1 MASSPL
7 ATIKATANHLTK
19 ANIRSRMPGELRG
32 DTVLVSDQPEASQIY
47 NKGYY
52 GYPVSGGGVELDL
65 LEAIYL
71 VESDRLVVHQ
81 GGEPLPLG
89 QLIVTANSH
98 FEGFEILYIVYR
110 DLRQRG
116 YIVKSDAGDFD
127 FRVFPRGGTP
137 NTVQTKYWVLAISE
151 RGVFDIQEMFDEA
164 ERSERTR
171 KELLLAIVDEEGD
184 LTYYRA
190 STGAPQ
196 GLAAVVPEADAEG
209 MLLEDRVLVLDEEQ
223 GERLYSQGFF
233 GKKIGRTLQLSLIET
248 AHLMEAGRVHIR
260 YSESGKRMSL
270 SAFRKRAA
278 EVQPDFDLRL
288 RAYDDLR
295 RRGLVVKTGFKYG
308 SHFRVYEGDPSG
320 HHSKYLVH
328 AVPSD
333 YETIWP
339 EISRAVRLAHGVKK
353 DIIFGKVSKKQVDY
367 IRFRRVRP

>member
-1 MASSPL
+1 
-7 ATIKATANHLTK
+7 
-19 ANIRSRMPGELRG
+19 MPGELNG
-32 DTVLVSDQPEASQIY
+32 DLVLVNDQSEASQIY

-52 GYPVSGGGVELDL
+52 GYPVSGGGIELDL

-71 VESDRLVVHQ
+71 VESDRLVILRGQ
-81 GGEPLPLG
+81 DQLG
-89 QLIVTANSH
+89 LAELIKLAASH
-98 FEGFEILYIVYR
+98 YEGFEILYIVYR

-137 NTVQTKYWVLAISE
+137 NTAQTKYWVLAISE
-151 RGVFDIQEMFDEA
+151 RATFNIQEMFEET

-171 KELLLAIVDEEGD
+171 KELLLAVVDEEGD

-196 GLAAVVPEADAEG
+196 GPSTESGQGEAEG
-209 MLLEDRVLVLDEEQ
+209 FLLEDRVLVLEEGQ
-223 GERLYSQGFF
+223 GVQLYAQGYY
-233 GKKIGRTLQLSLIET
+233 GKKIGKTLQLSLIET
-248 AHLMEAGRVHIR
+248 AHLMEIGRISIR
-260 YSESGKRMSL
+260 FPESGKKMTL
-270 SAFRKRAA
+270 SAFRKKAA
-278 EVQPDFDLRL
+278 EIQPDFDLRL

-295 RRGLVVKTGFKYG
+295 KKGLVVKTGFKYG
-308 SHFRVYEGDPSG
+308 SHFRVYDGNPAD

-328 AVPSD
+328 AVPWD

-353 DIIFGKVSKKQVDY
+353 DIIFSKVAKKQVEY
-367 IRFRRVRP
+367 IRLRRVRP